1 MNNINSHNCNLNIRY
16 DLPDEVWAKVSKI
29 YENMP
34 GWIGYKSGIPYGLE
48 LKRMMFSLKHLLSLV
63 DYHFM
68 HR

>member
-16 DLPDEVWAKVSKI
+16 DLPDEVWDKVSKV
-29 YENMP
+29 YERMP
-34 GWIGYKSGIPYGLE
+34 GWIGYKVEFHIGLE
-48 LKRMMFSLKHLLSLV
+48 LKRMMFSLKHPLSLV